1 MNNNYDIILLMLL
14 ISVVSILVI
23 ASDEH
28 NAEQLL
34 CNQKGGVYITSVH
47 DIQAGKH
54 TICIKND
61 AIIR

>member
-1 MNNNYDIILLMLL
+1 MSNDYTIILAMLI

-47 DIQAGKH
+47 DIHAGKH